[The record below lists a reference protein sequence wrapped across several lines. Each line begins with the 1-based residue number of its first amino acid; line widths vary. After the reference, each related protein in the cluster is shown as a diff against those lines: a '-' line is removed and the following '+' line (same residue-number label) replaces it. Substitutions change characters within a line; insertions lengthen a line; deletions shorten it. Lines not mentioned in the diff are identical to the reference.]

1 MTEIVSIQSN
11 SVFGDMIDRI
21 SAFRY

>member
-1 MTEIVSIQSN
+1 MTEIASIQSN
-11 SVFGDMIDRI
+11 SVFGDMVDRT